1 MKNSCV
7 NYFVYISR
15 NQNTIIMSKFTTK
28 EHIIYGGTCYLL
40 VSVAVL
46 AMVALYEFIENL
58 FNLPV

>member
-1 MKNSCV
+1 
-7 NYFVYISR
+7 
-15 NQNTIIMSKFTTK
+15 MSKFTTK

-40 VSVAVL
+40 VSIAVL

>member
-1 MKNSCV
+1 MFGV
-7 NYFVYISR
+7 NNFVYIST

-40 VSVAVL
+40 ATIGVI